1 MVPYN
6 KYKEIESDNTPATAG
21 IYLILLTYNA
31 PTGAYEI
38 PATAGIYLILL
49 TGFAEK
55 AFTIFIHPYHI
66 TFEHF

>member
-1 MVPYN
+1 
-6 KYKEIESDNTPATAG
+6 
-21 IYLILLTYNA
+21 
-31 PTGAYEI
+31 
-38 PATAGIYLILL
+38 LILL